1 MTKNPHNCLLCLV
14 NGQLSLKTW
23 YLNLGVIKHMTLKK
37 KWFTLHTKISNLTMV
52 YLGDDCMQNLVQS
65 GSVLIKLK
73 SNLITK
79 VQEVLHVPRL
89 FKNLLSIGKSTSK
102 GMAFEFISDKCVIS
116 FPSQKINF
124 ECVKEGSLYLIGKGI
139 IDIDDK
145 LNFAHVYK
153 MALEDIMKWH
163 LWFGHYNIQTLK
175 LMETKDVVHDTNV
188 TMIQLPFCKS
198 CLFNKQN
205 ELKFPTNGGQQ
216 AT

>member
-1 MTKNPHNCLLCLV
+1 MIVC
-14 NGQLSLKTW
+14 
-23 YLNLGVIKHMTLKK
+23 
-37 KWFTLHTKISNLTMV
+37 KILFR
-52 YLGDDCMQNLVQS
+52 S

-73 SNLITK
+73 SNLMTK
-79 VQEVLHVPRL
+79 VQKVLHVPR

-102 GMAFEFISDKCVIS
+102 GMAFEFISDKYVIS

-124 ECVKEGSLYLIGKGI
+124 EFVKEGSLYLIGKAI

-153 MALEDIMKWH
+153 MALEEIMKWH

-175 LMETKDVVHDTNV
+175 LMETKDVVHETNV